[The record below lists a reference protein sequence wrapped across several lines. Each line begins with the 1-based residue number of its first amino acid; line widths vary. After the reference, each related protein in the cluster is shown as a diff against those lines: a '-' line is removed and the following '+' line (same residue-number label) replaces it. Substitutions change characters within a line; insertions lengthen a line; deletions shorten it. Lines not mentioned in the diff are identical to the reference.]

1 MFIKNES
8 NIYLFVIAIIAIIA
22 VPIHAYEPAYW
33 HSSSVLNSGKW
44 VKIRVDSTGMQQITH
59 SKLIEM
65 GFKSPEDVTVWGYS
79 GAMLND
85 DRFRNDI
92 PRQPSADTGN
102 TLLGKNYIFRRKQH
116 KYQAE

>member
-92 PRQPSADTGN
+92 PDNLPQTPAIHYS
-102 TLLGKNYIFRRKQH
+102 GKLYFSEKTT
-116 KYQAE
+116 